1 MKIDRRFRAG
11 HDRIRT
17 DPQCEIPFSDVSIPL
32 GGENSGKR
40 KVLVFLHAA
49 FKVTDSILLKKLSAP
64 ERSLRIAGPFVPS
77 EKLVQQ
83 FGPVATSF
91 RYSPFRSEKGGAW
104 TSFNSSFSYVFVNS
118 DVELKIF
125 FAICLRELSLD
136 MDPTTS
142 HGCRRRLID
151 GKRNGLGNANIVS
164 LPGRFSGT
172 RATITPNG

>member
-17 DPQCEIPFSDVSIPL
+17 DPQCEIPFSDVSNPL

-40 KVLVFLHAA
+40 KELVFLHAA

-64 ERSLRIAGPFVPS
+64 ERSLRIAGPFVPF

-83 FGPVATSF
+83 FGSGCDFVSVF
-91 RYSPFRSEKGGAW
+91 SLSEREGGAW

-151 GKRNGLGNANIVS
+151 GKRNGLGNANIAS
-164 LPGRFSGT
+164 LSGRFSGT